1 MSTGLCEEIAGRIA
15 DPRRVAV
22 REQSGHTWSW
32 DGLLGAAEDLAGR
45 LRGRGPLRLVAARTS
60 RPVLTLVATL
70 ACDLLEVPLV
80 HLDSGQTEAEYA
92 RIGAAFGP
100 HLLLSDPDP
109 DPGPDAQPTWE
120 RDGLSAVVSASGGEG
135 GGGGGSAA
143 EGPAFASPRSGIFL
157 TSGSTGEP
165 AGVVRSAR
173 AQLADALRCAAFL
186 DYGPTTPV
194 VCAAP
199 VVHAY
204 GYTLGMLAPLLS
216 GAPVTLCGSRLVP
229 SRLAAAVRDAGARV
243 LIALPFHYRLMAAD
257 TTSRFEGLERAV
269 SAGAPIP
276 AGAAEAVTKAHG
288 FALLN
293 NYGSSE
299 TGAITIKRVDPAH
312 DRPGDVGRPLPG
324 IVASLR
330 DVGEGDGA
338 GELLLA
344 TDSLADGYA
353 HADGMRPLSL
363 HGDLLRTGDLA
374 TLAPDGSVRLVGRLA
389 RMVNVGGKKVNPVE
403 VERVLAEHPAVTE
416 AQVFAAEDG
425 GRGQVPVARVAAP
438 GPVTADALIGWCRE
452 RLAEHK
458 IPRRVEVLA
467 ELPRSATG
475 KVLSPHAQGRPG
487 GRTAPGP
494 AAGSATEPTADPAT
508 EPAAEREKEGSA

>member
-22 REQSGHTWSW
+22 REQTGQTWSW

-70 ACDLLEVPLV
+70 VCDLLEVPLV

-92 RIGAAFGP
+92 RLSAAFGP
-100 HLLLSDPDP
+100 HLLLSDPG
-109 DPGPDAQPTWE
+109 PGPDAKPAWE
-120 RDGLSAVVSASGGEG
+120 RDGLSLAVSASGG

-143 EGPAFASPRSGIFL
+143 EGPAFGSPRSGIFL

-165 AGVVRSAR
+165 AGAVRSAR

-186 DYGPTTPV
+186 EYGPTTPV

-229 SRLAAAVRDAGARV
+229 SQLAAAVRDAGARV

-257 TTSRFEGLERAV
+257 TTSRFDGLERAV

-312 DRPGDVGRPLPG
+312 DRPGDVGRPLSG

-330 DVGEGDGA
+330 DVGEEDGA

-353 HADGMRPLSL
+353 HADGLRPLSL

-389 RMVNVGGKKVNPVE
+389 RMINVGGKKVNPVE

-475 KVLSPHAQGRPG
+475 KVLAPRAQSRAG

-494 AAGSATEPTADPAT
+494 VAGPPTEPAA

>member
-1 MSTGLCEEIAGRIA
+1 MSTGLCEETAGRIA

-22 REQSGHTWSW
+22 REQTGRTWSW

-45 LRGRGPLRLVAARTS
+45 LRERGPLRLVAARTS

-100 HLLLSDPDP
+100 HLLLSDPGP
-109 DPGPDAQPTWE
+109 GPGSDPGPDAKPTWE
-120 RDGLSAVVSASGGEG
+120 RDGLSVVVSVSGGE
-135 GGGGGSAA
+135 GGGGSAA
-143 EGPAFASPRSGIFL
+143 EGPAFGSPRSGIFL

-165 AGVVRSAR
+165 AGAVRSAR

-186 DYGPTTPV
+186 EYGPTTPV

-229 SRLAAAVRDAGARV
+229 SQLAAAVRDAGARV

-257 TTSRFEGLERAV
+257 TASRFDGLERAV

-324 IVASLR
+324 IVASLL
-330 DVGEGDGA
+330 DVGEEDGA

-353 HADGMRPLSL
+353 HADGLRPLSL

-475 KVLSPHAQGRPG
+475 KVLSPHAQSRAGA
-487 GRTAPGP
+487 RTAPGP
-494 AAGSATEPTADPAT
+494 VAGPPTESAA